1 MPSPLGLLGLK
12 AELAAVFDAQERCL
26 GAICSRGALPWAALP
41 ALAQARRRL
50 TRALRHAQHLPT
62 PVTARVF
69 WGSDCR
75 LLSASFC
82 RSL

>member
-26 GAICSRGALPWAALP
+26 GAAALGLGALPWAALP

-50 TRALRHAQHLPT
+50 SRALRQAQHLPA
-62 PVTARVF
+62 PVTARVPYGF
-69 WGSDCR
+69 RHSSER
-75 LLSASFC
+75 L
-82 RSL
+82 